1 MALETLTWLN
11 LSFVEKILRK
21 SEDDE
26 SIQMIDICLEPA
38 TSKGDNYTSDM
49 IRITAEYSREQ
60 GCSIKE
66 KISIILKIL
75 PELGSVRQKFVS
87 CFNVYNISNL
97 ERKKKGKKKQ
107 KEKEKER

>member
-1 MALETLTWLN
+1 
-11 LSFVEKILRK
+11 
-21 SEDDE
+21 
-26 SIQMIDICLEPA
+26 
-38 TSKGDNYTSDM
+38 M
-49 IRITAEYSREQ
+49 IRITAEYSRDQ

-66 KISIILKIL
+66 KISIIIKIL

>member
-49 IRITAEYSREQ
+49 IRITAEYSRDQ
-60 GCSIKE
+60 GSCSIKE

-97 ERKKKGKKKQ
+97 ERKKKGKS
-107 KEKEKER
+107 EKNFMEST